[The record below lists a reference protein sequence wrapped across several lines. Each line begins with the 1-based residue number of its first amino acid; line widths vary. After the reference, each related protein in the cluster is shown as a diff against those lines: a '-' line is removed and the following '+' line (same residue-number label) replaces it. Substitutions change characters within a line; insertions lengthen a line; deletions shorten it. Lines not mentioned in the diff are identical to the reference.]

1 MIDLWH
7 LTDIDWLAR
16 LSPESAEELQQ
27 SAELKSFPP
36 GSHIFGPDPSPS
48 EVFILESG
56 LIRIYRESPDAVE
69 VTFGYIKPGEIFG
82 ESVLFGNQPRE
93 SKAVAAQLSKV
104 IVLSRNA
111 FLKSMQNT
119 PQMGYTVAM
128 QIEGRFKNIETRV
141 EDLVFRNA
149 QNRLA
154 CILLQLAQQFGQ
166 QEGDQIVLPMQLTHK
181 ELATLIG
188 TSRPTVSLAINGLEE
203 AKLIGKQG
211 RHICIN
217 SIDSLANAIDQL

>member
-16 LSPESAEELQQ
+16 LSPESAEELRQ
-27 SAELKSFPP
+27 SAEMQSFPT

-69 VTFGYIKPGEIFG
+69 VTFGYIRPGEIFG
-82 ESVLFGNQPRE
+82 ESALFGNRPRE

-104 IVLSRNA
+104 IVLSRDE
-111 FLKSMQNT
+111 FLKTMQNT
-119 PQMGYTVAM
+119 PQMGYSVAM

-154 CILLQLAQQFGQ
+154 CILLQLAEQFGR
-166 QEGDQIVLPMQLTHK
+166 QEGGQTVLPMQLTHK

-188 TSRPTVSLAINGLEE
+188 TSRPTVSLAINGLEN
-203 AKLIGKQG
+203 AGLIGKQG
-211 RHICIN
+211 RHISIN